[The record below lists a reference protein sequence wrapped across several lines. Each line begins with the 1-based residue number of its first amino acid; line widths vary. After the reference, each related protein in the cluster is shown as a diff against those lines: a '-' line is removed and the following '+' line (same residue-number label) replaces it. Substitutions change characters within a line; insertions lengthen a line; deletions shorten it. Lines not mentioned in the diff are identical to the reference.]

1 MPDAKIRVF
10 VADEIT
16 EVSRGAGDD
25 AAAVIRADPRA
36 AVMFAVGESPIG
48 LYAELAGRRRG
59 GTLDTSRTRAIQL
72 DEYLGVAPEDE
83 RSFFGWLERDALVPL
98 AIARDHVIA
107 LRGDAPDPA
116 AECARYERAVK
127 EAGGIDLA
135 ILGLGQNGHLGF
147 NEPPSPADAPTR
159 VVDLADDTIEANA
172 RYWGGRERVP
182 RRAITAGMRVV
193 LAARRTIL
201 VVTGG
206 AKHEILHRT
215 LEGEIGPDVPASY
228 LRTIDGVSVYCDR
241 AAWDGE

>member
-1 MPDAKIRVF
+1 MPRRRILPF
-10 VADEIT
+10 VADLAD
-16 EVSRGAGDD
+16 EVARGAADD
-25 AAAVIRADPRA
+25 AAQVMRSEPRA

-48 LYAELAGRRRG
+48 LYMDLAARRRS
-59 GTLDTSRTRAIQL
+59 GTLDMSRIRAVQL
-72 DEYLGVAPEDE
+72 DEYLGIAAEDE

-98 AIARDHVIA
+98 GIARDRTIV

-116 AECARYERAVK
+116 VECARYDRAVAQ
-127 EAGGIDLA
+127 AGGIDLA

-147 NEPPSPADAPTR
+147 NEPPSDASAPTR
-159 VVDLADDTIEANA
+159 VVDLAADTIDANA
-172 RYWGGRERVP
+172 RYWGGRDRVP

-193 LAARRTIL
+193 LAARRMIL

-206 AKHEILHRT
+206 SKHEILHRT

>member
-1 MPDAKIRVF
+1 VPERIRVF
-10 VADEIT
+10 VADELA
-16 EVSRGAGDD
+16 EVARGAGDD
-25 AAAVIRADPRA
+25 AAAVMRADPRA
-36 AVMFAVGESPIG
+36 TVMFAVGESPVG
-48 LYAELAGRRRG
+48 LYTELAERRKN

-72 DEYLGVAPEDE
+72 DEYLGVAPEDG

-98 AIARDHVIA
+98 AIARDRTIV

-116 AECARYERAVK
+116 AECARYERAI
-127 EAGGIDLA
+127 EQADGIDLA

-159 VVDLADDTIEANA
+159 VVELADDTVEANA
-172 RYWGGRERVP
+172 RYWGGRDRVP
-182 RRAITAGMRVV
+182 RRAITAGMRVI

-201 VVTGG
+201 VVTG
-206 AKHEILHRT
+206 ASKHAILHQT

-228 LRTIDGVSVYCDR
+228 LRTSDRVSVYCDR

>member
-1 MPDAKIRVF
+1 MPEARIRVF
-10 VADEIT
+10 VADEVD
-16 EVSRGAGDD
+16 EVARGAGDD
-25 AAAVIRADPRA
+25 AAGVIRADPRA
-36 AVMFAVGESPIG
+36 AVMFAVGESPLG
-48 LYAELAGRRRG
+48 LYTELAERRRS

-72 DEYLGVAPEDE
+72 DEYLGVAPDDE

-98 AIARDHVIA
+98 AIARERTIT
-107 LRGDAPDPA
+107 LRGNAADPA

-127 EAGGIDLA
+127 EAGGIELA

-182 RRAITAGMRVV
+182 HRAITAGMRVI
-193 LAARRTIL
+193 LSARRTIL
-201 VVTGG
+201 VVVG
-206 AKHEILHRT
+206 ASKHEILHRA
-215 LEGEIGPDVPASY
+215 LEGEIGPDVPASF
-228 LRTIDGVSVYCDR
+228 LRTIGGVSVYCDR